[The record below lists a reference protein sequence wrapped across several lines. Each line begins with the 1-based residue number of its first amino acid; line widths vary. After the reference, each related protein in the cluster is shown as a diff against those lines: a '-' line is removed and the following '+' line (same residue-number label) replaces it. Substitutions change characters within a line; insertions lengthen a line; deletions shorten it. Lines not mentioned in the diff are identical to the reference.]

1 MTSRVAL
8 TAHKSAAATSML
20 DLTLLQRRR
29 RAEYKDITDAHT
41 HKPMEE
47 ENTQKDTYAN
57 AHKPYP
63 PLP

>member
-1 MTSRVAL
+1 
-8 TAHKSAAATSML
+8 ML

-57 AHKPYP
+57 AHKPHP